1 MRQPIKKSL
10 ALLLA
15 LCLTM
20 SLLPTAALADGL
32 KTVYRLQ
39 LAGMINMESVTGYE
53 RKIYLFFQEVQ
64 ERGIQ
69 KGKFNTAL
77 SPEALSRHF
86 VMAIRGLTY
95 EWCIRYPNFDFK
107 QEALAH
113 FQLLLEGIRT

>member
-1 MRQPIKKSL
+1 MKRR
-10 ALLLA
+10 LLSIFMCRCMT
-15 LCLTM
+15 LC
-20 SLLPTAALADGL
+20 LLPTAALADGL